1 MRKLMI
7 AAAMVSMSIAANAQD
22 DLVKQAKKLCDKG
35 ELEQALQTIEPA
47 LTSDETTDK
56 ANAWN
61 VMSNIQYGIFMREMK
76 VPEENAAKGTD
87 NVQDTAKMHG
97 AMVAALEAAMQ
108 CDKYDCQP
116 NEKGKVKLRFRQ
128 TNGPK
133 FQLSRPYVISAGQYE
148 YGKGN
153 VEQAVKAWKLYIDC
167 ANDSL
172 FAGLDMSNDPY
183 RPDVCYFIGLAS
195 YNLKD
200 YPTAIKYANMAA
212 EDSSRVKDAKEIV
225 LFAQRDG
232 AKTKEDSLAYLETVK
247 QFHAMM
253 PDEPR
258 YFNMLMDYY
267 SKPGHQEEMKAWVE
281 EEIARDP
288 NNKMAW
294 ALKGEAEMNA
304 SQWDDAVASYAKAAE
319 LDPSFVQVIFN
330 AGVCLNQKAIE
341 MKDKLADKNTGGLTT
356 ENANKVKE
364 VLAEALVYL
373 ERAKEIDPDR
383 KSVNWAYPLYQ
394 IYYNLGDTEK
404 SSEMEKLL
412 GGE

>member
-7 AAAMVSMSIAANAQD
+7 AAAMVSMAIAANAQD

-267 SKPGHQEEMKAWVE
+267 SKPGRQEEMKAWVE
-281 EEIARDP
+281 AEIARDP

-341 MKDKLADKNTGGLTT
+341 MKDKLADKNTGGLTA
-356 ENANKVKE
+356 ENADKVKE
-364 VLAEALVYL
+364 VLAEAQVYL
-373 ERAKEIDPDR
+373 ERAREIDPDR